1 MNSKK
6 NAQERIRDVLAT
18 EKDSITLSERLFSQ
32 GGLFSHLA
40 HTKAE
45 RKKLVRSP
53 LFRKALD
60 RFQELQEE
68 EAEAFLLGIA
78 QAQRRKP
85 SPAGVKKRRPARK

>member
-1 MNSKK
+1 MNSGRTTQGK
-6 NAQERIRDVLAT
+6 IRDVLAT

-40 HTKAE
+40 HTKGE

-60 RFQELQEE
+60 RFHELQEE
-68 EAEAFLLGIA
+68 EAEAFLRSVA
-78 QAQRRKP
+78 QALRRKP
-85 SPAGVKKRRPARK
+85 GLAGAKKGKPARK